1 MSNFV
6 LDNFSNTQGVLLQN
20 HTGDLGAT
28 WNKHPLSDMDFVFT
42 NSGRVRGS
50 LASGRACYL
59 IQDAP
64 LNAEYDVEADMTVL
78 SVLSGNYCGVLAR
91 FDASVLTG
99 YKIIYVPQAGTWLL
113 YKMTNGSEE
122 SLASGNF
129 LIPTGETRTIRFEVR
144 NATKKLFIGA
154 TEILSSNDNSIIT
167 GRIGLYGGMVAGAN
181 SDSAGVQFDRFA
193 GVNFGEPPPT
203 KVSVPVNSAQIY
215 WSKNWLVT
223 ASLAKT
229 NNTGAYMK
237 TKFTG
242 TSVSVVFDVSSF
254 VSNSVP
260 SYQYPEVKWSVDNEV
275 WQTLAITS
283 TTAEVSLASSLLN
296 GEHVIEFYV
305 KGFYLDLDR
314 WNTPINCVTI
324 SDIKIDQGSS
334 LVSPTIRPKT
344 ALFLGDSIIESVNS
358 VPGSGYSAAASDG
371 TISIASLVSVGLNWE
386 YAQRGFGSQS
396 WFQNGTGNVPK
407 PQLSYNLLWL
417 GQSFNLSV
425 FDYIISFYGTGVEQ
439 LVDPNDVKLWIEGVR
454 SVAANATIFIIL
466 PTTTGNHSAI
476 QTGYNNYVSLY
487 PNDNKVELLGPLP
500 NVEGMTTITQTS
512 RFYTDTIHPNRE
524 GHARI
529 STQICQLINEII
541 NPGGGG
547 GGINGTS
554 IIGMI

>member
-1 MSNFV
+1 
-6 LDNFSNTQGVLLQN
+6 
-20 HTGDLGAT
+20 
-28 WNKHPLSDMDFVFT
+28 
-42 NSGRVRGS
+42 
-50 LASGRACYL
+50 
-59 IQDAP
+59 
-64 LNAEYDVEADMTVL
+64 
-78 SVLSGNYCGVLAR
+78 
-91 FDASVLTG
+91 
-99 YKIIYVPQAGTWLL
+99 
-113 YKMTNGSEE
+113 
-122 SLASGNF
+122 
-129 LIPTGETRTIRFEVR
+129 
-144 NATKKLFIGA
+144 
-154 TEILSSNDNSIIT
+154 
-167 GRIGLYGGMVAGAN
+167 
-181 SDSAGVQFDRFA
+181 
-193 GVNFGEPPPT
+193 
-203 KVSVPVNSAQIY
+203 
-215 WSKNWLVT
+215 
-223 ASLAKT
+223 
-229 NNTGAYMK
+229 
-237 TKFTG
+237 
-242 TSVSVVFDVSSF
+242 
-254 VSNSVP
+254 
-260 SYQYPEVKWSVDNEV
+260 
-275 WQTLAITS
+275 
-283 TTAEVSLASSLLN
+283 
-296 GEHVIEFYV
+296 
-305 KGFYLDLDR
+305 
-314 WNTPINCVTI
+314 
-324 SDIKIDQGSS
+324 